1 MAHNGYIGVDNNAHL
16 IDIMYI
22 GVNGVARKIK
32 KAYIGV
38 NGIARLW
45 YEYRMRAVE
54 FKEYSGSGTKR
65 YQLQGSA
72 RAGNYAIFAGGKGT
86 SNSTGNVGSTASALT
101 IVEAFSRT
109 MTKVSAPSLTWEK
122 NDGVGLTIGDNAF
135 FAGGWNNGGKTGDEV
150 TMYTPSLTKSF
161 ANPLYT
167 RCGNQLTTKAGD
179 YGIIAGG
186 WRTLFLDSTY
196 LVSASAWNSSGT
208 KQDIESLKSATQC
221 GALSAYVGG
230 KGLMIRYDTN
240 TTAEVYN
247 EALTQSTFNAG
258 VISNPGLYVASAS
271 NSDYA
276 MVYSMSN
283 GYTYLINS
291 SLTITSINTSL
302 GAGDSGIIKENA
314 QANYLAKQ
322 TKQTPNGSFIVYG
335 MKDGSIPQYIILDGK
350 KGTVIQYSGFPSS
363 VVSDSERECV
373 GSVNFDDI
381 VVMYNGYTG
390 KPIFYK
396 PTDY

>member
-22 GVNGVARKIK
+22 GVNGIARKIK

-72 RAGNYAIFAGGKGT
+72 RAGDYAIFAGGKTISSSISGNTISST
-86 SNSTGNVGSTASALT
+86 ST

-109 MTKVSAPSLTWEK
+109 MTKVSAPYLTWEK
-122 NDGVGLTIGDNAF
+122 NNGVGLTIGDNAF

-161 ANPLYT
+161 ADSLYT
-167 RCGNQLTTKAGD
+167 KCGSQLTTKAGD

-258 VISNPGLYVASAS
+258 VISNPGIYVASAS

-283 GYTYLINS
+283 GYTYLINP
-291 SLTITSINTSL
+291 SLTITSINTNL
-302 GAGDSGIIKENA
+302 GSGDSGIIKNCA
-314 QANYLAKQ
+314 QANYLEKK

-335 MKDGSIPQYIILDGK
+335 MKDDSTPQYIILDGK
-350 KGTVIQYSGFPSS
+350 KGTIIQYSGFPSS
-363 VVSDSERECV
+363 VVSDYERECV

>member
-1 MAHNGYIGVDNNAHL
+1 MASNGYVGVNNNAHL

-45 YEYRMRAVE
+45 YEYRMRGVE

-72 RAGNYAIFAGGKGT
+72 RAGDYAVFAGGKGT

-109 MTKVSAPSLTWEK
+109 MTKVSAPPLRWEK
-122 NDGVGLTIGDNAF
+122 NDGVGLTIGNNAF
-135 FAGGWNNGGKTGDEV
+135 FAGGWDNSKTGDEV

-161 ANPLYT
+161 ADHLWTP
-167 RCGNQLTTKAGD
+167 CGNQLATKAGS

-186 WRTLFLDSTY
+186 WRTAFLDSTY
-196 LVSASAWNSSGT
+196 LVHASAWNSSGT

-258 VISNPGLYVASAS
+258 VISNPGIYVASAS

-283 GYTYLINS
+283 GYTYLINP
-291 SLTITSINTSL
+291 SLTITSINTNL
-302 GAGDSGIIKENA
+302 GSGDSGIIKKYA
-314 QANYLAKQ
+314 QANYLAKK
-322 TKQTPNGSFIVYG
+322 TKRTPNGSFIVYG

-350 KGTVIQYSGFPSS
+350 KGTIIQYSGFPSS

>member
-1 MAHNGYIGVDNNAHL
+1 MASNGYVGVNNNAHL

-54 FKEYSGSGTKR
+54 FKEYSGSGKKR

-72 RAGNYAIFAGGKGT
+72 RAGDYAVFAGGKGT

-122 NDGVGLTIGDNAF
+122 NDGVGLTIGNNAF
-135 FAGGWNNGGKTGDEV
+135 FAGGWNNNSKTGDEV

-161 ANPLYT
+161 ADSLYT
-167 RCGNQLTTKAGD
+167 KCGSQLTTKAGD

-196 LVSASAWNSSGT
+196 LASACAWSSSGT
-208 KQDIESLKSATQC
+208 SQNIEPLKSATQC

-247 EALTQSTFNAG
+247 KSLTQSTFNAG
-258 VISNPGLYVASAS
+258 VISNPGIYVASAS

-283 GYTYLINS
+283 GYTYLINP
-291 SLTITSINTSL
+291 SLTITSINTNL
-302 GAGDSGIIKENA
+302 GSGDSGIIKKNA

-322 TKQTPNGSFIVYG
+322 TKRTPNGSFIVYG

>member
-32 KAYIGV
+32 KVYIGV
-38 NGIARLW
+38 NEIARLW

-72 RAGNYAIFAGGKGT
+72 RAGDYAIFAGGKTISSSISGNTISST
-86 SNSTGNVGSTASALT
+86 SN

-109 MTKVSAPSLTWEK
+109 MTKVSAPYLTWEK
-122 NDGVGLTIGDNAF
+122 NNGVGLTIGDNAF

-161 ANPLYT
+161 ADSLYT
-167 RCGNQLTTKAGD
+167 KCGSQLTTKAGD

-208 KQDIESLKSATQC
+208 KQNIESLKSATQC

-230 KGLMIRYDTN
+230 KGLMIRYNTN

-247 EALTQSTFNAG
+247 EALTQSTFDAG
-258 VISNPGLYVASAS
+258 IISNPGIYVASAS

-283 GYTYLINS
+283 GYTYLINP
-291 SLTITSINTSL
+291 SLTITSINTNL
-302 GAGDSGIIKENA
+302 GSGDSGIIKNCA
-314 QANYLAKQ
+314 QANYLEKK

-335 MKDGSIPQYIILDGK
+335 MKDDSTPQYIILDGK
-350 KGTVIQYSGFPSS
+350 KGTIIQYSGFPSS
-363 VVSDSERECV
+363 VVSDYERECV

>member
-1 MAHNGYIGVDNNAHL
+1 MAHNGYVGVNNNAHL

-72 RAGNYAIFAGGKGT
+72 RAGDYAIFAGGKTISSSISGNTISST
-86 SNSTGNVGSTASALT
+86 ST

-109 MTKVSAPSLTWEK
+109 MTKVSAPYLIWEK
-122 NDGVGLTIGDNAF
+122 NNGVGLTIGDNAF

-161 ANPLYT
+161 ADSLYT
-167 RCGNQLTTKAGD
+167 KCGSQLTTKAGD

-230 KGLMIRYDTN
+230 KGLMIR
-240 TTAEVYN
+240 
-247 EALTQSTFNAG
+247 
-258 VISNPGLYVASAS
+258 
-271 NSDYA
+271 
-276 MVYSMSN
+276 
-283 GYTYLINS
+283 
-291 SLTITSINTSL
+291 
-302 GAGDSGIIKENA
+302 
-314 QANYLAKQ
+314 
-322 TKQTPNGSFIVYG
+322 
-335 MKDGSIPQYIILDGK
+335 
-350 KGTVIQYSGFPSS
+350 
-363 VVSDSERECV
+363 
-373 GSVNFDDI
+373 
-381 VVMYNGYTG
+381 
-390 KPIFYK
+390 
-396 PTDY
+396 

>member
-54 FKEYSGSGTKR
+54 FKEYSGSGEKR
-65 YQLQGSA
+65 YKLQGSA
-72 RAGNYAIFAGGKGT
+72 RAGDYAIFAGG
-86 SNSTGNVGSTASALT
+86 NST

-122 NDGVGLTIGDNAF
+122 SDGVGLTIGDNAF
-135 FAGGWNNGGKTGDEV
+135 FAGGWNNTGRTGDEV

-161 ANPLYT
+161 ADSLYAQ
-167 RCGNQLTTKAGD
+167 CGNQLTTKAGD

-186 WRTLFLDSTY
+186 WRTLPFDSTY
-196 LVSASAWNSSGT
+196 LKTAYAWSSSGT
-208 KQDIESLKSATQC
+208 SQNIEPLKSVTQC

-230 KGLMIRYDTN
+230 KGLIIRYNTN

-247 EALTQSTFNAG
+247 ESLTQSTFDAG
-258 VISNPGLYVASAS
+258 VISNPGTYVASAS

-302 GAGDSGIIKENA
+302 GSGDSGIIKECA
-314 QANYLAKQ
+314 QANYLAKK

-335 MKDGSIPQYIILDGK
+335 MKDGSTPQYIILDGK
-350 KGTVIQYSGFPSS
+350 KGTVIQYSGFPFS
-363 VVSDSERECV
+363 VVSDVERECV

>member
-72 RAGNYAIFAGGKGT
+72 RAGDYAIFAGGKTISSNISGNTISST
-86 SNSTGNVGSTASALT
+86 ST

-109 MTKVSAPSLTWEK
+109 MTKVSAPYLTWEK
-122 NDGVGLTIGDNAF
+122 NNGVGLTIGDNAF

-161 ANPLYT
+161 ADSLYT
-167 RCGNQLTTKAGD
+167 KCGSQLTTKAGD

-258 VISNPGLYVASAS
+258 VISNPGIYVASAS

-283 GYTYLINS
+283 GYTYLINP
-291 SLTITSINTSL
+291 SLTITSINTNL
-302 GAGDSGIIKENA
+302 GSGDSGIIKNCA
-314 QANYLAKQ
+314 QANYLEKK

-335 MKDGSIPQYIILDGK
+335 MKDDSTPQYIILDGK
-350 KGTVIQYSGFPSS
+350 KGTIIQYSRFPSS
-363 VVSDSERECV
+363 VVSDYERECV

>member
-22 GVNGVARKIK
+22 GVNGIARKIK

-65 YQLQGSA
+65 YQFQGSA
-72 RAGNYAIFAGGKGT
+72 RAGDYAIFAGGKTISSSISGNTISST
-86 SNSTGNVGSTASALT
+86 ST

-109 MTKVSAPSLTWEK
+109 MTKVSAPYLTWEK
-122 NDGVGLTIGDNAF
+122 NNGVGLTIGDNAF

-161 ANPLYT
+161 ADSLYT
-167 RCGNQLTTKAGD
+167 KCGSQLTTKAGD

-258 VISNPGLYVASAS
+258 VISNPGIYVASAS

-283 GYTYLINS
+283 GYTYLINP
-291 SLTITSINTSL
+291 SLTITSINTNL
-302 GAGDSGIIKENA
+302 GSGDSGIIKNCA
-314 QANYLAKQ
+314 QANYLEKK

-335 MKDGSIPQYIILDGK
+335 MKDDSTPQYIILDGK
-350 KGTVIQYSGFPSS
+350 KGTIIQYSGFPSS
-363 VVSDSERECV
+363 VVSDYERECV

>member
-22 GVNGVARKIK
+22 GVNGIARKIK

-72 RAGNYAIFAGGKGT
+72 RAGDYAIFAGGKTISSSISGNTISST
-86 SNSTGNVGSTASALT
+86 ST

-109 MTKVSAPSLTWEK
+109 MTKVSAPYLTWEK
-122 NDGVGLTIGDNAF
+122 NNGVGLTIGDNAF

-161 ANPLYT
+161 ADSLYT
-167 RCGNQLTTKAGD
+167 KCGSQLTTKAGD

-186 WRTLFLDSTY
+186 WRTLFLDSRY

-258 VISNPGLYVASAS
+258 VISNPGIYVASAS

-283 GYTYLINS
+283 GYTYLINP
-291 SLTITSINTSL
+291 SLTITSINTNL
-302 GAGDSGIIKENA
+302 GSGDSGIIKNCA
-314 QANYLAKQ
+314 QANYLEKK

-335 MKDGSIPQYIILDGK
+335 MKDDSTPQYIILDGK
-350 KGTVIQYSGFPSS
+350 KGTIIQYSGFPSS
-363 VVSDSERECV
+363 VVSDYERECV

>member
-1 MAHNGYIGVDNNAHL
+1 MAHNGYIGVENNAHL

-54 FKEYSGSGTKR
+54 FKEYSGSGKKR
-65 YQLQGSA
+65 YMLQGSA
-72 RAGNYAIFAGGKGT
+72 RAGNYAIFAGGKTISSSISGSGT
-86 SNSTGNVGSTASALT
+86 ESTST

-122 NDGVGLTIGDNAF
+122 DDGVGLTIGDNAF
-135 FAGGWNNGGKTGDEV
+135 FAGGWNSRGKTGDEV

-161 ANPLYT
+161 ADPLWT
-167 RCGNQLTTKAGD
+167 PCGNQLATKAGS

-186 WRTLFLDSTY
+186 WRTAFLDSTY
-196 LVSASAWNSSGT
+196 LVHASAWNSSGT

-247 EALTQSTFNAG
+247 EALTQSTFDAG
-258 VISNPGLYVASAS
+258 VISNPGIYVASAS

-283 GYTYLINS
+283 GYTYLINP
-291 SLTITSINTSL
+291 SLTITSINTNL
-302 GAGDSGIIKENA
+302 GSGDSGIIKNYA
-314 QANYLAKQ
+314 QANYLTKQ

>member
-54 FKEYSGSGTKR
+54 FKEYSGSGEKR
-65 YQLQGSA
+65 YKLQGSA
-72 RAGNYAIFAGGKGT
+72 RAGDYAIFAGG
-86 SNSTGNVGSTASALT
+86 NST

-122 NDGVGLTIGDNAF
+122 SDGVGLTIGDNAF
-135 FAGGWNNGGKTGDEV
+135 FAGGWNNIGRTGDEV

-161 ANPLYT
+161 ADSLYAQ
-167 RCGNQLTTKAGD
+167 CGNQLTTKAGD

-186 WRTLFLDSTY
+186 WRTLPFDSTY
-196 LVSASAWNSSGT
+196 LKTAYAWSSSGT
-208 KQDIESLKSATQC
+208 SQNIEPLKSVTQC

-230 KGLMIRYDTN
+230 KGLIIRYNTN

-247 EALTQSTFNAG
+247 ESLTQSTFDAG
-258 VISNPGLYVASAS
+258 VISNPGTYVASAS

-302 GAGDSGIIKENA
+302 GSGDSGIIKECA
-314 QANYLAKQ
+314 QANYLAKK

-335 MKDGSIPQYIILDGK
+335 MKDGSTPQYIILDGK
-350 KGTVIQYSGFPSS
+350 KGTVIQYSGFPFS
-363 VVSDSERECV
+363 VVSDVERECV

>member
-1 MAHNGYIGVDNNAHL
+1 MASNGYVGVNNNAHL

-72 RAGNYAIFAGGKGT
+72 RAGNYAIFAGGKTISG
-86 SNSTGNVGSTASALT
+86 SGNVGTESALT

-109 MTKVSAPSLTWEK
+109 MTKVSAPSLRWEK
-122 NDGVGLTIGDNAF
+122 NDGVGLTIGNNAF
-135 FAGGWNNGGKTGDEV
+135 FAGGWDNSKTGDEV

-161 ANPLYT
+161 ADPLWT
-167 RCGNQLTTKAGD
+167 PCGNQLATKAGS

-186 WRTLFLDSTY
+186 WRTAFLDSTY
-196 LVSASAWNSSGT
+196 LVHASAWNSSGT

-230 KGLMIRYDTN
+230 KGLMIRYNTN

-247 EALTQSTFNAG
+247 ESLTQSTFNAG
-258 VISNPGLYVASAS
+258 VISNPGIYVASAS

-283 GYTYLINS
+283 GYTYLINQ
-291 SLTITSINTSL
+291 SLTITSINTNL
-302 GAGDSGIIKENA
+302 GSGDSGIIKKNA
-314 QANYLAKQ
+314 QASYLAKQ

-335 MKDGSIPQYIILDGK
+335 MKDASIPQYIILDGK

>member
-1 MAHNGYIGVDNNAHL
+1 MASNGYVGVNNNAHL

-45 YEYRMRAVE
+45 YEYRMRGVE

-72 RAGNYAIFAGGKGT
+72 RAGDYAVFAGGKGT

-109 MTKVSAPSLTWEK
+109 MTKVSAPPLRWEK
-122 NDGVGLTIGDNAF
+122 NDGVGLTIGNNAF
-135 FAGGWNNGGKTGDEV
+135 FAGGWDNSKTGDEV

-161 ANPLYT
+161 ADHLWTP
-167 RCGNQLTTKAGD
+167 CGNQLATKAGS

-186 WRTLFLDSTY
+186 WRTAFLDSTY
-196 LVSASAWNSSGT
+196 LVHASAWNSSGT

-258 VISNPGLYVASAS
+258 VISNPGIYVASAS

-283 GYTYLINS
+283 GYTYLINP
-291 SLTITSINTSL
+291 SLTITSINTNL
-302 GAGDSGIIKENA
+302 GSGDSGIIKKNA

-363 VVSDSERECV
+363 IVSDYERECV

>member
-1 MAHNGYIGVDNNAHL
+1 MASNGYVGVNNNAHL

-38 NGIARLW
+38 NGIARSW
-45 YEYRMRAVE
+45 YEYRMRGVE

-72 RAGNYAIFAGGKGT
+72 RAGDYAIFAGGKTISSSISGNTISST
-86 SNSTGNVGSTASALT
+86 ST

-109 MTKVSAPSLTWEK
+109 MTKVSAPYLTWEK
-122 NDGVGLTIGDNAF
+122 TDGVGLTIGDNAF

-161 ANPLYT
+161 ADSLYT
-167 RCGNQLTTKAGD
+167 KCGSQLTTKAGD

-208 KQDIESLKSATQC
+208 KQDIKSLKSATQC

-258 VISNPGLYVASAS
+258 VISNPGIYVASAS

-283 GYTYLINS
+283 GYTYLINP
-291 SLTITSINTSL
+291 SLTITSINTNL
-302 GAGDSGIIKENA
+302 GSGDSGIIKNCA
-314 QANYLAKQ
+314 QANYLEKK

-335 MKDGSIPQYIILDGK
+335 MKDDSTPQYIILDGK
-350 KGTVIQYSGFPSS
+350 KGTIIQYSGFPSS
-363 VVSDSERECV
+363 VVSDYERECV

>member
-1 MAHNGYIGVDNNAHL
+1 MASNGYVGVNNNAHL

-54 FKEYSGSGTKR
+54 FKEYSGSGKKR

-72 RAGNYAIFAGGKGT
+72 RAGDYAVFAGGKGT

-122 NDGVGLTIGDNAF
+122 NDGVGLTIGNNAF
-135 FAGGWNNGGKTGDEV
+135 FAGGWNNNGKTGDEV

-161 ANPLYT
+161 ADSLYT
-167 RCGNQLTTKAGD
+167 KCGNQLTTKAGD

-196 LVSASAWNSSGT
+196 LASACAWSSSGT
-208 KQDIESLKSATQC
+208 SQNIEPLKSATQC

-247 EALTQSTFNAG
+247 KSLTQSTFNAG
-258 VISNPGLYVASAS
+258 VISNPGIYVASAS

-283 GYTYLINS
+283 GYTYLINP
-291 SLTITSINTSL
+291 SLTITSINTNL
-302 GAGDSGIIKENA
+302 GSGDSGIIKKNA

>member
-22 GVNGVARKIK
+22 GVNGIARKIK

-45 YEYRMRAVE
+45 YEYRMRGVE
-54 FKEYSGSGTKR
+54 FKEYSGSGKKR
-65 YQLQGSA
+65 YKLQGSA
-72 RAGNYAIFAGGKGT
+72 RAGDYAIFAGGDCIVGD
-86 SNSTGNVGSTASALT
+86 VGSPVSTST

-122 NDGVGLTIGDNAF
+122 TDGVGLTIGDNAF
-135 FAGGWNNGGKTGDEV
+135 FAGGWDNSKTGDEV

-161 ANPLYT
+161 ADSLWTP
-167 RCGNQLTTKAGD
+167 CGNQLATKAGD

-186 WRTLFLDSTY
+186 WRTAFLDSTY
-196 LVSASAWNSSGT
+196 LVHASAWNSSGT

-221 GALSAYVGG
+221 GAISAYVGG

-258 VISNPGLYVASAS
+258 VISNPGTYVASAS

-276 MVYSMSN
+276 MVYSMSD
-283 GYTYLINS
+283 GCAYFINS
-291 SLTITSINTSL
+291 SLTITSTSTAL
-302 GAGDSGIIKENA
+302 LHGSIGIIKNNA

-335 MKDGSIPQYIILDGK
+335 MGDSPTPQYIILDGK
-350 KGTVIQYSGFPSS
+350 KGTVLQRSAFLSD

>member
-45 YEYRMRAVE
+45 YEYRMRAIE

-72 RAGNYAIFAGGKGT
+72 RAGDYAIFAGGKT
-86 SNSTGNVGSTASALT
+86 ISSSISGNTISSAST

-109 MTKVSAPSLTWEK
+109 MTKVSAPYLTWEK
-122 NDGVGLTIGDNAF
+122 NNGVGLTIGDNAF

-161 ANPLYT
+161 ADSLYT
-167 RCGNQLTTKAGD
+167 KCGSQLTTKAGD

-258 VISNPGLYVASAS
+258 VISNPGIYVASAS

-283 GYTYLINS
+283 GYTYLINP
-291 SLTITSINTSL
+291 SLTITSINTNL
-302 GAGDSGIIKENA
+302 GSGDSGIIKNCA
-314 QANYLAKQ
+314 QANYLEKK
-322 TKQTPNGSFIVYG
+322 TKRTPNGSFIVYG
-335 MKDGSIPQYIILDGK
+335 MKDDSTPQYIILDGK
-350 KGTVIQYSGFPSS
+350 KGTIRQYFGFPSS
-363 VVSDSERECV
+363 VVSDYERECV

>member
-1 MAHNGYIGVDNNAHL
+1 
-16 IDIMYI
+16 MYI

-72 RAGNYAIFAGGKGT
+72 RAGDYAIFAGGKTISSSISGNTISST
-86 SNSTGNVGSTASALT
+86 ST

-109 MTKVSAPSLTWEK
+109 MTKVSAPYLIWEK
-122 NDGVGLTIGDNAF
+122 NNGVGLTIGDNAF

-161 ANPLYT
+161 ADSLYT
-167 RCGNQLTTKAGD
+167 KCGSQLTTKAGD

-247 EALTQSTFNAG
+247 ESLTQSTFNAG
-258 VISNPGLYVASAS
+258 VISNPGIYVASAS

-283 GYTYLINS
+283 GYTYLINP
-291 SLTITSINTSL
+291 SLTITSINTNL
-302 GAGDSGIIKENA
+302 GSGDSGIIKGSA

-335 MKDGSIPQYIILDGK
+335 MKDSSIPQYIILDGK

>member
-22 GVNGVARKIK
+22 GVNGIARKIK

-72 RAGNYAIFAGGKGT
+72 RAGDYAIFAGGKTISSSISGNTISST
-86 SNSTGNVGSTASALT
+86 ST

-109 MTKVSAPSLTWEK
+109 MTKVSAPYLTWEK
-122 NDGVGLTIGDNAF
+122 NNGVGLTIGDNAF
-135 FAGGWNNGGKTGDEV
+135 FAGGWNKGGKTGDEV

-161 ANPLYT
+161 ADSLYT
-167 RCGNQLTTKAGD
+167 KCGSQLTTKAGD

-258 VISNPGLYVASAS
+258 VISNPGIYVASAS

-283 GYTYLINS
+283 GYTYLINP
-291 SLTITSINTSL
+291 SLTITSINTNL
-302 GAGDSGIIKENA
+302 GSGDSGIIKNCA
-314 QANYLAKQ
+314 QANYLEKK

-335 MKDGSIPQYIILDGK
+335 MKDDSTPQYIILDGK
-350 KGTVIQYSGFPSS
+350 KGTIIQYSGFPSS
-363 VVSDSERECV
+363 VVSDYERECV

>member
-72 RAGNYAIFAGGKGT
+72 RAGDYAIFAGGKTISSSISGNTISST
-86 SNSTGNVGSTASALT
+86 ST

-109 MTKVSAPSLTWEK
+109 MTKVSAPYLTWEK
-122 NDGVGLTIGDNAF
+122 NNGVGLTIGDNAF

-161 ANPLYT
+161 ADSLYT
-167 RCGNQLTTKAGD
+167 KCGSQLTTKAGD

-258 VISNPGLYVASAS
+258 VISNPGIYVASAS

-283 GYTYLINS
+283 GYTYLINP
-291 SLTITSINTSL
+291 SLTITSINTNL
-302 GAGDSGIIKENA
+302 GSGDSGIIKNCA
-314 QANYLAKQ
+314 QANYLEKK

-335 MKDGSIPQYIILDGK
+335 MKDDSTPQYIILDGK
-350 KGTVIQYSGFPSS
+350 KGTIIQYSGFPSS
-363 VVSDSERECV
+363 VVSDYERECV

-396 PTDY
+396 PTNY

>member
-1 MAHNGYIGVDNNAHL
+1 MASNGYVGVNNNAHL

-65 YQLQGSA
+65 YQFQGSA
-72 RAGNYAIFAGGKGT
+72 RAGNYAIFAGGKTISSSISGNTISST
-86 SNSTGNVGSTASALT
+86 ST

-109 MTKVSAPSLTWEK
+109 MTKVSAPYLTWEK
-122 NDGVGLTIGDNAF
+122 NNGVGLTIGDNAF

-161 ANPLYT
+161 ADSLYT
-167 RCGNQLTTKAGD
+167 KCGSQLTTKAGD

-208 KQDIESLKSATQC
+208 KQNIESLKSATQC

-230 KGLMIRYDTN
+230 KGLMIRYNTN

-247 EALTQSTFNAG
+247 EALTQSTFDAG
-258 VISNPGLYVASAS
+258 IISNPGIYVASAS

-283 GYTYLINS
+283 GYTYLINP
-291 SLTITSINTSL
+291 SLTITSINTNL
-302 GAGDSGIIKENA
+302 GSGDSGIIKNCA
-314 QANYLAKQ
+314 QANYLEKK

-350 KGTVIQYSGFPSS
+350 KGTVIQYSGFPSG
-363 VVSDSERECV
+363 VVSDYERECV

>member
-1 MAHNGYIGVDNNAHL
+1 MAHNGDIGVDNNAHL

-72 RAGNYAIFAGGKGT
+72 RAGDYAVFAGGKGT

-109 MTKVSAPSLTWEK
+109 MTKVSAPSLKWEK
-122 NDGVGLTIGDNAF
+122 NDGVGLTIGNNAF
-135 FAGGWNNGGKTGDEV
+135 FAGGWNNNGKTGDEV

-161 ANPLYT
+161 ADSLYT
-167 RCGNQLTTKAGD
+167 KCGNQLTTKAGD

-230 KGLMIRYDTN
+230 KGLMIRYNTN

-258 VISNPGLYVASAS
+258 VISNPGIYVASAS

-283 GYTYLINS
+283 GYTYLINP
-291 SLTITSINTSL
+291 SLTITSINTNL
-302 GAGDSGIIKENA
+302 GSGDSGIIKKNA

-322 TKQTPNGSFIVYG
+322 TKRTPNGSFIVYG

>member
-1 MAHNGYIGVDNNAHL
+1 MAHNGYVGVNNNAHL

-72 RAGNYAIFAGGKGT
+72 RAGDYAIFAGGKTISSSISGNTISST
-86 SNSTGNVGSTASALT
+86 ST

-109 MTKVSAPSLTWEK
+109 MTKVSAPYLIWEK
-122 NDGVGLTIGDNAF
+122 NNGVGLTIGDNAF

-161 ANPLYT
+161 ADSLYT
-167 RCGNQLTTKAGD
+167 KCGSQLTTKAGD

-240 TTAEVYN
+240 TTAEVYT
-247 EALTQSTFNAG
+247 ESLTQSTFNAG
-258 VISNPGLYVASAS
+258 VISNPGIYVASAS

-283 GYTYLINS
+283 GYTYLINP
-291 SLTITSINTSL
+291 SLTITSINTNL
-302 GAGDSGIIKENA
+302 GSGDSGIIKGSA

-335 MKDGSIPQYIILDGK
+335 MKDSSIPQYIILDGK

>member
-1 MAHNGYIGVDNNAHL
+1 MAHNGYIGVNNNAHL

-65 YQLQGSA
+65 YQFQGSA
-72 RAGNYAIFAGGKGT
+72 RAGDYAIFAGGKTISSSISGNTISST
-86 SNSTGNVGSTASALT
+86 ST

-109 MTKVSAPSLTWEK
+109 MTKVSAPYLTWEK
-122 NDGVGLTIGDNAF
+122 NNGVGLTIGDNAF

-161 ANPLYT
+161 ADSLYT
-167 RCGNQLTTKAGD
+167 KCGSQLTTKAGD

-258 VISNPGLYVASAS
+258 VISNPGIYVASAS

-283 GYTYLINS
+283 GYTYLINP
-291 SLTITSINTSL
+291 SLTITSINTNL
-302 GAGDSGIIKENA
+302 GSGDSGIIKNCA
-314 QANYLAKQ
+314 QANYLEKK

-335 MKDGSIPQYIILDGK
+335 MKDDSTPQYIILDGK
-350 KGTVIQYSGFPSS
+350 KGTIIQYSGFPSS
-363 VVSDSERECV
+363 VVSDYERECV

>member
-1 MAHNGYIGVDNNAHL
+1 MASNGYVGVNNNAHL

-22 GVNGVARKIK
+22 GVNGIARKIK

-72 RAGNYAIFAGGKGT
+72 RAGNYAIFAGGKTISG
-86 SNSTGNVGSTASALT
+86 SGNVGTESAST

-109 MTKVSAPSLTWEK
+109 MTKVSAPYLTWKK
-122 NDGVGLTIGDNAF
+122 NNGVGLTIGDNAF
-135 FAGGWNNGGKTGDEV
+135 FAGGWNNSGKTGDEV

-161 ANPLYT
+161 ADSLYT
-167 RCGNQLTTKAGD
+167 KCGNQLATKAGS

-196 LVSASAWNSSGT
+196 LASASAWNSSGT

-258 VISNPGLYVASAS
+258 VISNPGIYVASAS

-283 GYTYLINS
+283 GYTYLINP
-291 SLTITSINTSL
+291 SLTITSINTNL
-302 GAGDSGIIKENA
+302 GSGDSGIVKKKCSSKLFGKTNKTNPEWKFYCVWYERWLYSAIYYIGWKEGHYN
-314 QANYLAKQ
+314 
-322 TKQTPNGSFIVYG
+322 
-335 MKDGSIPQYIILDGK
+335 
-350 KGTVIQYSGFPSS
+350 TVFWIS
-363 VVSDSERECV
+363 VQCC
-373 GSVNFDDI
+373 F
-381 VVMYNGYTG
+381 
-390 KPIFYK
+390 
-396 PTDY
+396 

>member
-1 MAHNGYIGVDNNAHL
+1 MAHNGYVGVNNNAHL

-32 KAYIGV
+32 KVYIGV
-38 NGIARLW
+38 NEIARLW

-54 FKEYSGSGTKR
+54 FKEYSGSGKKR

-72 RAGNYAIFAGGKGT
+72 RAGNYAIFAGGKTISSSISGSGT
-86 SNSTGNVGSTASALT
+86 ESTST

-122 NDGVGLTIGDNAF
+122 NNGVGLTIGNNAF
-135 FAGGWNNGGKTGDEV
+135 FAGGWNNRGKSGDEV

-161 ANPLYT
+161 ADSLYAQ
-167 RCGNQLTTKAGD
+167 CGSQLTTKAGD

-196 LVSASAWNSSGT
+196 LASACAWSSSGT
-208 KQDIESLKSATQC
+208 SQNIEPLKSATQC

-247 EALTQSTFNAG
+247 KSLTQSTFNAG
-258 VISNPGLYVASAS
+258 VISNPGIYVASAS

-283 GYTYLINS
+283 GYTYLINP
-291 SLTITSINTSL
+291 SLTITSINTNL
-302 GAGDSGIIKENA
+302 GSGDSGIVKKNA

-363 VVSDSERECV
+363 IVSDYERECV

-396 PTDY
+396 PTAY

>member
-22 GVNGVARKIK
+22 GVNGIARKIK

-72 RAGNYAIFAGGKGT
+72 RAGNYAIFAGGKTISG
-86 SNSTGNVGSTASALT
+86 SGNVGTESTST

-109 MTKVSAPSLTWEK
+109 MTKVSAPYLTWDK
-122 NDGVGLTIGDNAF
+122 NNGVGLTIGDNAF
-135 FAGGWNNGGKTGDEV
+135 FAGGWDNSKTGDEV

-161 ANPLYT
+161 ADHLWTP
-167 RCGNQLTTKAGD
+167 CGNQLATKAGS

-186 WRTLFLDSTY
+186 WRTAFLDSTY
-196 LVSASAWNSSGT
+196 LVHASAWNSSGT

-230 KGLMIRYDTN
+230 KGLMIRYNTN

-247 EALTQSTFNAG
+247 ESLTQSTFNAG
-258 VISNPGLYVASAS
+258 VISNPGIYVASAS

-283 GYTYLINS
+283 GYTYLINP
-291 SLTITSINTSL
+291 SLTITSINTNL
-302 GAGDSGIIKENA
+302 GSGDSGIVKKNA

-363 VVSDSERECV
+363 IVSDYERECV

>member
-22 GVNGVARKIK
+22 GVNGIARKIK

-54 FKEYSGSGTKR
+54 FKEYSGSGKKR
-65 YQLQGSA
+65 YMLQGSA
-72 RAGNYAIFAGGKGT
+72 RAGNYAIFAGGKTISSSISGSGT
-86 SNSTGNVGSTASALT
+86 ESTST

-109 MTKVSAPSLTWEK
+109 MTKVSAPYLTWEK
-122 NDGVGLTIGDNAF
+122 NNGVGLTIGDNAF

-161 ANPLYT
+161 ADSLYT
-167 RCGNQLTTKAGD
+167 KCGSQLTTKAGD

-230 KGLMIRYDTN
+230 KGLMIRYGTN

-258 VISNPGLYVASAS
+258 VISNPGIYVASAS

-283 GYTYLINS
+283 GCTYLINP
-291 SLTITSINTSL
+291 SLTITSINTNL
-302 GAGDSGIIKENA
+302 GSGDSGIIKKDA

-322 TKQTPNGSFIVYG
+322 TKRTPNGSFIVYG

>member
-72 RAGNYAIFAGGKGT
+72 RAGDYAIFAGGKTISSSISGNTISST
-86 SNSTGNVGSTASALT
+86 ST

-109 MTKVSAPSLTWEK
+109 MTKVSAPYLTWEK
-122 NDGVGLTIGDNAF
+122 NNGVGLTIGDNAF

-161 ANPLYT
+161 ADSLYT
-167 RCGNQLTTKAGD
+167 KCGSQLTTKAGD

-247 EALTQSTFNAG
+247 ESLTQSTFNAG
-258 VISNPGLYVASAS
+258 VISNPGIYVASAS

-283 GYTYLINS
+283 GYTYLINP
-291 SLTITSINTSL
+291 SLTITSINTNL
-302 GAGDSGIIKENA
+302 GSGDSGIIKKYA
-314 QANYLAKQ
+314 QANYLAKK
-322 TKQTPNGSFIVYG
+322 TKRTPNGSFIVYG

-350 KGTVIQYSGFPSS
+350 KGTIIQYSGFPSS
-363 VVSDSERECV
+363 IVSDYERECV

-396 PTDY
+396 PTNY

>member
-72 RAGNYAIFAGGKGT
+72 RAGDYAIFAGGKTISSSISGNTISST
-86 SNSTGNVGSTASALT
+86 ST

-109 MTKVSAPSLTWEK
+109 MTKVSAPYLTWEK
-122 NDGVGLTIGDNAF
+122 NNGVGLTIGDNAF

-161 ANPLYT
+161 ADSLYT
-167 RCGNQLTTKAGD
+167 KCGSQLTTKAGD

-208 KQDIESLKSATQC
+208 KQDIESLKSVTQC

-258 VISNPGLYVASAS
+258 VISNPGIYVASAS

-283 GYTYLINS
+283 GYTYLINP
-291 SLTITSINTSL
+291 SLTITSINTNLES
-302 GAGDSGIIKENA
+302 GDSGIIKNCA
-314 QANYLAKQ
+314 QANYLEKK

-335 MKDGSIPQYIILDGK
+335 MKDDSTPQYIILDGK
-350 KGTVIQYSGFPSS
+350 KGTIIQYSGFPSS
-363 VVSDSERECV
+363 VVSDYERECV

>member
-1 MAHNGYIGVDNNAHL
+1 MASNGYVGVNNNAHL

-54 FKEYSGSGTKR
+54 FKEYSGSGKKR

-72 RAGNYAIFAGGKGT
+72 RAGDYAVFAGGKGT

-109 MTKVSAPSLTWEK
+109 MTKVSAPSLKLEK
-122 NDGVGLTIGDNAF
+122 NDGVGLTIGNNAF
-135 FAGGWNNGGKTGDEV
+135 FAGGWNNIGKTGNEV

-161 ANPLYT
+161 ADSLYT
-167 RCGNQLTTKAGD
+167 KCGNQLTTKAGD

-230 KGLMIRYDTN
+230 KGLMIRYNTN

-258 VISNPGLYVASAS
+258 VISNPGIYVASAS

-283 GYTYLINS
+283 GYTYLINP
-291 SLTITSINTSL
+291 SLTITSINTNL
-302 GAGDSGIIKENA
+302 GSGDSGIIKKNA

-322 TKQTPNGSFIVYG
+322 TKRTPNGSFIVYG

>member
-72 RAGNYAIFAGGKGT
+72 RAGDYAIFAGGKTISSSISGNTIFST
-86 SNSTGNVGSTASALT
+86 ST

-109 MTKVSAPSLTWEK
+109 MTKVSAPYLTWEE
-122 NDGVGLTIGDNAF
+122 NNGVGLTIGDNAF
-135 FAGGWNNGGKTGDEV
+135 FAGGWNNGGKTGDKV

-161 ANPLYT
+161 ADSLYT
-167 RCGNQLTTKAGD
+167 KCGNQLTTKAGD

-258 VISNPGLYVASAS
+258 VISNPGIYVASAS

-283 GYTYLINS
+283 GYTYLINP
-291 SLTITSINTSL
+291 SLTITSINTNL
-302 GAGDSGIIKENA
+302 GSGDSGIIKNCA
-314 QANYLAKQ
+314 QANYLEKK

-335 MKDGSIPQYIILDGK
+335 MKDDSTPQYIILDGK
-350 KGTVIQYSGFPSS
+350 KGTIIQYSGFPSS
-363 VVSDSERECV
+363 VVSDYERECV

>member
-72 RAGNYAIFAGGKGT
+72 RAGDYAVFAGGKGT

-109 MTKVSAPSLTWEK
+109 MTKVSAPSLKWEK
-122 NDGVGLTIGDNAF
+122 NDGVGLTIGNNAF
-135 FAGGWNNGGKTGDEV
+135 FAGGWNNNGKTGDEV

-161 ANPLYT
+161 ADSLYT
-167 RCGNQLTTKAGD
+167 KCGNQLTTKAGD

-230 KGLMIRYDTN
+230 KGLMIRYNTN

-258 VISNPGLYVASAS
+258 VISNPGIYVASAS

-283 GYTYLINS
+283 GYTYLINP
-291 SLTITSINTSL
+291 SLTITSINTNL
-302 GAGDSGIIKENA
+302 GSGDSGIIKKNA

-322 TKQTPNGSFIVYG
+322 TKRTPNGSFIVYG

>member
-72 RAGNYAIFAGGKGT
+72 RAGDYAIFAGGKTISSSISGNTISST
-86 SNSTGNVGSTASALT
+86 ST

-109 MTKVSAPSLTWEK
+109 MTKVSAPYLTWEK
-122 NDGVGLTIGDNAF
+122 NNGVGLTIGDNAF

-161 ANPLYT
+161 ADSLYT
-167 RCGNQLTTKAGD
+167 KCGSQLTTKAGD

-258 VISNPGLYVASAS
+258 VISNPGIYVASAS

-283 GYTYLINS
+283 GYTYLINP
-291 SLTITSINTSL
+291 SLTITSINTNLES
-302 GAGDSGIIKENA
+302 GDSGIIKNCA
-314 QANYLAKQ
+314 QANYLEKK

-335 MKDGSIPQYIILDGK
+335 MKDDSTPQYIILDGK
-350 KGTVIQYSGFPSS
+350 KGTIIQYSGFPSS
-363 VVSDSERECV
+363 VVSDYERECV

>member
-72 RAGNYAIFAGGKGT
+72 RAGDYAIFAGGKTISSSISGNTISST
-86 SNSTGNVGSTASALT
+86 ST

-109 MTKVSAPSLTWEK
+109 MTKVSAPYLTWEK
-122 NDGVGLTIGDNAF
+122 NNGVGLTIGDNAF

-161 ANPLYT
+161 ADSLYT
-167 RCGNQLTTKAGD
+167 KCGSQLTTKAGD

-258 VISNPGLYVASAS
+258 VISNPGIYVASAS

-283 GYTYLINS
+283 GYTYLINP
-291 SLTITSINTSL
+291 SLTITSINTNL
-302 GAGDSGIIKENA
+302 GSGDSGIIKNCA
-314 QANYLAKQ
+314 QANYLEKK
-322 TKQTPNGSFIVYG
+322 TKQTPNSSFIVYG
-335 MKDGSIPQYIILDGK
+335 MKDDSTPQYIILDGK
-350 KGTVIQYSGFPSS
+350 KGTIIQYSGFPSS
-363 VVSDSERECV
+363 VVSDYERECV

>member
-32 KAYIGV
+32 KVYIGV
-38 NGIARLW
+38 NEIARLW

-54 FKEYSGSGTKR
+54 FKEYSGSGKKR

-72 RAGNYAIFAGGKGT
+72 RAGDYAVFAGGKGT

-109 MTKVSAPSLTWEK
+109 MTKVSAPPLTWEK
-122 NDGVGLTIGDNAF
+122 NNGVGLTIGDNAF
-135 FAGGWNNGGKTGDEV
+135 FAGGWNNSGKTGDEV

-161 ANPLYT
+161 ADSLYT
-167 RCGNQLTTKAGD
+167 KCGSQLATKAGS

-196 LVSASAWNSSGT
+196 LVHASAWNSSGT

-258 VISNPGLYVASAS
+258 VISNPGIYVASAS

-283 GYTYLINS
+283 GYTYLINP
-291 SLTITSINTSL
+291 SLTITSINTNL
-302 GAGDSGIIKENA
+302 GSGDSGIIKKNA

-363 VVSDSERECV
+363 IVSDYERECV

>member
-54 FKEYSGSGTKR
+54 FKEYSGSGEKR
-65 YQLQGSA
+65 YKLQGSA
-72 RAGNYAIFAGGKGT
+72 RAGDYAIFAGG
-86 SNSTGNVGSTASALT
+86 NST

-122 NDGVGLTIGDNAF
+122 SDGVGLTIGDNAF
-135 FAGGWNNGGKTGDEV
+135 FAGGWNNTGRTGDEV

-161 ANPLYT
+161 ADSLYAK
-167 RCGNQLTTKAGD
+167 CGNQLTTKAGD

-186 WRTLFLDSTY
+186 WRTLPFDSTY
-196 LVSASAWNSSGT
+196 LKTAYAWSSSGT
-208 KQDIESLKSATQC
+208 SQNIEPLKSVTQC

-230 KGLMIRYDTN
+230 KGLIIRYNTN

-247 EALTQSTFNAG
+247 ESLTQSTFDAG
-258 VISNPGLYVASAS
+258 VISNPGTYVASAS

-302 GAGDSGIIKENA
+302 GSGDSGIIKECA
-314 QANYLAKQ
+314 QANYLAKK

-335 MKDGSIPQYIILDGK
+335 MKDGSTPQYIILDGK
-350 KGTVIQYSGFPSS
+350 KGTVIQYSGFPFS
-363 VVSDSERECV
+363 VVSDVERECV

>member
-1 MAHNGYIGVDNNAHL
+1 MASNGYVGVNNNAHL

-54 FKEYSGSGTKR
+54 FKEYSGSGKKR
-65 YQLQGSA
+65 YKLQGSA
-72 RAGNYAIFAGGKGT
+72 RAGDYAIFAGGDCID
-86 SNSTGNVGSTASALT
+86 SNNISGSTTPST
-101 IVEAFSRT
+101 SDIVEAFSRT

-135 FAGGWNNGGKTGDEV
+135 FAGGWNNHGKTGDEV

-161 ANPLYT
+161 ADSLYT
-167 RCGNQLTTKAGD
+167 KCGSQLTTKAGD

-196 LVSASAWNSSGT
+196 LASASAWNSSGT

-258 VISNPGLYVASAS
+258 VISNPGTYVASAS

-283 GYTYLINS
+283 GYTYLINP
-291 SLTITSINTSL
+291 SLTITSINTNL
-302 GAGDSGIIKENA
+302 GSGDSGIIKKYA
-314 QANYLAKQ
+314 QANYLAKK
-322 TKQTPNGSFIVYG
+322 TKRTPNGSFIVYG

-350 KGTVIQYSGFPSS
+350 KGTIIQYSGFPSS
-363 VVSDSERECV
+363 IVSDYERECV